1 MKYLYQLVVA
11 ALAGA
16 TLFSCKGEEK
26 KAISMICQMYQF
38 FVDHP
43 DELPNE
49 FISIAWQEGTPRAAC
64 DYIAGMTDGFA
75 LKTFSDYFIPSGWT
89 K

>member
-1 MKYLYQLVVA
+1 
-11 ALAGA
+11 
-16 TLFSCKGEEK
+16 
-26 KAISMICQMYQF
+26 MYQF

-75 LKTFSDYFIPSGWT
+75 LKTFSDYFMPSGWT